1 MDGTNFPTFSE
12 AKIFVL
18 VFFYHLYNKFTC
30 HVFVLKLKVKRVKR
44 GWLVGLPERIKLEPP

>member
-1 MDGTNFPTFSE
+1 MDETNFPTFSE
-12 AKIFVL
+12 AKIFFL

-44 GWLVGLPERIKLEPP
+44 GQSVRPSDHPLVDQ